1 MESILQATPQERLVS
16 GKLMWVGPLT
26 IVIVVLVNLVICRI
40 AVAFFGISDRF
51 QNLQAPVII
60 VSTTV
65 YLLLAMLAFVL
76 VGRFAR
82 RPIRFYRR
90 LSILA
95 LVLSFSMP
103 IMALLG
109 VFAVP
114 GMTIHIFW
122 TMIVLHLVSAAI
134 TVGLL
139 TTLAGKGEKRAV
151 SGDAQE

>member
-1 MESILQATPQERLVS
+1 MESVLQATPQERLVLR
-16 GKLMWVGPLT
+16 KLVWVGPLT
-26 IVIVVLVNLVICRI
+26 IVMVALVNLIICRI

-51 QNLQAPVII
+51 QNLQAPVVI

-76 VGRFAR
+76 VGLFTR

-90 LSILA
+90 LSIIA

-114 GMTIHIFW
+114 GMTIRIFW
-122 TMIVLHLVSAAI
+122 TMIVVHFVSVAI

-151 SGDAQE
+151 SSDVHE